1 MANLFQDFQPNVII
15 LGGGDYPSHPLPLS
29 LLKKAEKVVCCDSAA
44 YEFMRHGG
52 KPWRIVGD
60 CDSILFPRNAEEQK
74 LLDENRHLIRQI
86 TEQADNDLTKA
97 VRYCLEHG
105 LQKIAIVGATG
116 RREDHTL
123 GNISLLKEYMHM
135 GADVRMLTDYG
146 LFVACHDSQTFEIPI
161 PKDFVF
167 QQDDI
172 ATRQKSTQVSVFNIN
187 AHNFSSEGLRYPLY
201 DITRWW
207 EGTLNEAISPTV
219 RIDASGD
226 YLVYI
231 CYPDELSVE

>member
-1 MANLFQDFQPNVII
+1 MANIFQDIRPDVVI

-29 LLKKAEKVVCCDSAA
+29 LLNAAEKVVCCDSAA
-44 YEFMRHGG
+44 YGFLRRGG

-60 CDSILFPRNAEEQK
+60 CDSILFPRDAEEQR

-86 TEQADNDLTKA
+86 TEQVDNDLTKA
-97 VRYCLEHG
+97 VRYCLKHG
-105 LQKIAIVGATG
+105 LKKMVIVGATG

-123 GNISLLKEYMHM
+123 GNISLLNEYMNM

-146 LFVACHDSQTFEIPI
+146 LFVPCHGSQTFEIPI
-161 PKDFVF
+161 PKDFKF
-167 QQDDI
+167 QKDNI
-172 ATRQKSTQVSVFNIN
+172 ATRQKSTQVSVFNIS
-187 AHNFSSEGLRYPLY
+187 AHDFRSEGLRYPLY

-207 EGTLNEAISPTV
+207 QGTLNEAISPTV
-219 RIDASGD
+219 RIDASGN

-231 CYPDELSVE
+231 CYPDGLPVE

>member
-52 KPWRIVGD
+52 KPWKIVGD

-123 GNISLLKEYMHM
+123 GNISLLNEYMHM

-187 AHNFSSEGLRYPLY
+187 AHDFSSEGLRYPLY